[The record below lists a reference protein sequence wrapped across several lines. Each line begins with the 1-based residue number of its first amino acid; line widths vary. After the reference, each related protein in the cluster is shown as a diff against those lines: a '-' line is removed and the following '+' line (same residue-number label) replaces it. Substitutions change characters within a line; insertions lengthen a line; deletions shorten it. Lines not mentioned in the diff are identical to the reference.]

1 LKKTPPCPADKDTAK
16 ALSVPA
22 GSPVLVTRTRY
33 HAADSQIIAYT
44 ETATTAGHWR
54 TRAFT
59 ISGN

>member
-1 LKKTPPCPADKDTAK
+1 VPADKDTAK